1 MLCSETSFG
10 RYIQRMVLETYVYK
24 PMFISFPLSVSRFIC
39 RMAIYLVVEQMSCS
53 FGRMIAFSVLK
64 NILL

>member
-10 RYIQRMVLETYVYK
+10 RYIQWFLK

>member
-10 RYIQRMVLETYVYK
+10 RYIQRMVWFLK

-53 FGRMIAFSVLK
+53 FGRVIAFSVLK

>member
-1 MLCSETSFG
+1 MLCS
-10 RYIQRMVLETYVYK
+10 K